1 MSLNLHVLERY
12 FHLLAL
18 RGSECPGALRVPK
31 DTYIIYVY
39 LTEEEVFILR
49 EIATT
54 VSIQILQTLLL

>member
-1 MSLNLHVLERY
+1 MSLNLHVSERY

-18 RGSECPGALRVPK
+18 RGGECPGALRVPK
-31 DTYIIYVY
+31 GGGYH
-39 LTEEEVFILR
+39 VFILR